1 MSQRDIAIAP
11 APATIVNFVG
21 RSLRNVDAVFH
32 SEFKPWISAHECSG
46 PDENNR
52 EVEKSVDQMF
62 EKVEEVAVLKKSSSS
77 SSLTFGRNQGRYATV
92 YLLIKIACFVNKK

>member
-1 MSQRDIAIAP
+1 MSQCDIAIAP
-11 APATIVNFVG
+11 APVTIVNFVG

-32 SEFKPWISAHECSG
+32 SELKPWISAHECSG

-77 SSLTFGRNQGRYATV
+77 SLTFGRNQGRLTTV